1 MHKSFFLNPTKNYE
15 NSTSGLFLNDFFCN
29 LTPRSKIHKID
40 FVVFFFNP
48 LIAKLKFVNNVQK
61 KIPLLWEGN
70 QMVLFSH
77 IKHLITHNGLN
88 CLHCLS
94 LKMTE

>member
-15 NSTSGLFLNDFFCN
+15 NSTSGLFLNDFFVTWPPEAKFTR
-29 LTPRSKIHKID
+29 LIS
-40 FVVFFFNP
+40 FFFFNP